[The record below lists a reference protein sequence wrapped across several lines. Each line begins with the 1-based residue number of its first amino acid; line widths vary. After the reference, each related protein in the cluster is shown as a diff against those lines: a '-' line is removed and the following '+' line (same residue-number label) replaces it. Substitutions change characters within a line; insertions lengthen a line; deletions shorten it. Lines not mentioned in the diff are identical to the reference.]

1 MNLHRV
7 EALTLRTYPYG
18 ESHKIAV
25 FLTREFGKVRGI
37 AHGAKKMKS
46 RFGGSL
52 EPLTYLHLTFYR
64 KEHQELA
71 VVQNCEIVR
80 AFPAYQ
86 LKWEVNL
93 HFNYFAELLMEFGK
107 EQEESENLFRLTL
120 AVLEASQTV
129 PVEIAARYFEFWILK
144 LEGVLPS
151 LDQKLSS
158 KLAAKMFAMLKRH
171 PSELSGVSFTAEEME
186 RLERISSQLI
196 ECHLEKQ
203 LKTPKMLKELL

>member
-1 MNLHRV
+1 MNLHRA

-37 AHGAKKMKS
+37 AHGAKKTKS
-46 RFGGSL
+46 RFGSSL
-52 EPLTYLHLTFYR
+52 EPLTHLHLTFYR

-71 VVQNCEIVR
+71 VVKNCEIVR
-80 AFPAYQ
+80 AFSVYQ

-107 EQEESENLFRLTL
+107 EQEECENLFRLTL

-129 PVEIAARYFEFWILK
+129 PVEIAARYFEFWILE
-144 LEGVLPS
+144 LEGVLPR
-151 LDQKLSS
+151 LDQKMPS
-158 KLAAKMFAMLKRH
+158 KLAAKMLAMLKRP
-171 PSELSGVSFTAEEME
+171 PSELPEVSFTAQERE
-186 RLERISSQLI
+186 RLERVSSQLI
-196 ECHLEKQ
+196 EYHLEKQ
-203 LKTPKMLKELL
+203 LKTRKMLKELL